1 MKSYLTIAVAVLA
14 LVTSMGIFGFLS
26 KAHMDQG
33 IPTGD
38 VAAQISLI
46 DEKINIQKELIKSE
60 RDNIES
66 ARRALSQLDAQV
78 SARLDR
84 GTSEA
89 SAERSVQIRAAQ
101 RRDRAAYTKEIDEAQ
116 KRIEQSNTTIQQ
128 LSIEK
133 APLASQYRKIEA
145 EVGPIKYIAAL
156 IYGDNPDNA
165 TLERAV
171 RWVIIL
177 LIFVFDPLALML
189 VIAAISSYKWEF
201 EKKEEFVPATTA
213 GYLPLSPDEKEEQTS
228 FIEPKAGDLELTAD
242 GGKIKQEEE
251 QVKPVKKKLIER
263 LKLNSLTNLKLPRLP
278 EIKDRLEKLRLSFPT
293 NKLSLSLRKS
303 AESLKQN
310 LSWQNLTAW
319 GKSPILNLLKK
330 MLPPKR

>member
-1 MKSYLTIAVAVLA
+1 
-14 LVTSMGIFGFLS
+14 
-26 KAHMDQG
+26 
-33 IPTGD
+33 
-38 VAAQISLI
+38 
-46 DEKINIQKELIKSE
+46 
-60 RDNIES
+60 
-66 ARRALSQLDAQV
+66 
-78 SARLDR
+78 
-84 GTSEA
+84 
-89 SAERSVQIRAAQ
+89 
-101 RRDRAAYTKEIDEAQ
+101 
-116 KRIEQSNTTIQQ
+116 
-128 LSIEK
+128 
-133 APLASQYRKIEA
+133 
-145 EVGPIKYIAAL
+145 
-156 IYGDNPDNA
+156 
-165 TLERAV
+165 
-171 RWVIIL
+171 
-177 LIFVFDPLALML
+177 VFDPLALML

-213 GYLPLSPDEKEEQTS
+213 GYLPLTPDEKEEQTS